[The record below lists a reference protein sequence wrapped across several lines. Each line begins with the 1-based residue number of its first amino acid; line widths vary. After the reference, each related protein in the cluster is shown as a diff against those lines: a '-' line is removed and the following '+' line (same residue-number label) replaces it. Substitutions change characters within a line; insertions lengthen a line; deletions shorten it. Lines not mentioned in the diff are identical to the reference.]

1 MRYLFVCFVLFAFMQ
16 CSTPP
21 QKTVNPLGF
30 IPAKPLAILHTEDM
44 ESLVGFSNS
53 QPQLNRFLHPLLSTQ
68 EHWLSF
74 KECIVS
80 YHEEGVK
87 EYKYLLIRPLSPL
100 DSVPQIIG
108 DTLRYENLRIIK
120 FEKQSIDRYAAVN
133 QNTYF
138 ESDSKIVLEN
148 SIRLHT
154 APNRPDENLQ
164 KLYNSKSGPYQLF
177 INERSQSLLNEK
189 FRTTIPFNLFNFSSW
204 LVIQPEIEN
213 GNTILNAI
221 GLLSTEKL
229 TKMSLVANQAYDL
242 SKLLSNL
249 PLTMIGASLYGFEY
263 DRFSVVRDRYNAQHN
278 LPSPPIDSLLMKA
291 RAVAKVNT
299 LQNQIAV
306 LDMTGVEDLVPIL
319 EKNAEATRKVREAM
333 TYQFSTEK
341 SIKHL
346 VEPLLSLPTLTHAAL
361 FNDLLFLAPS
371 EASLTELITQLS
383 NGYSLGS
390 DEQFEGLLA
399 EIPNESSLLFVGV
412 EEFFSKQLHS
422 LLIDD
427 IQTRSSDK
435 FPFWLGVGLVESGVA
450 QVQFQKVSKQEKIE
464 NKRPKLLF
472 SKTIESNISQ
482 GPNAV
487 LNHLNGSMEWVIQDE
502 KHNLTLISS
511 TGKKNWKRPIGNPI
525 QFPIHQ
531 VDLYKNSRLQMAYTT
546 KKGFEVIDRNAR
558 PVSPFYSTLNNP
570 LPLAVFDYENSRDYR
585 LVLIDQNKLE
595 LRNRKFTKVSGFNR
609 TKADL
614 KYSPKH
620 IRIGSRDYIVMIQKN
635 GKLLLLDRRGNIR
648 IKTPNNLVVS
658 SNIYLH
664 QNGFIG
670 LDNKNRLFRIEIN
683 GKISYRTLPFET
695 TYHVCARGKN
705 LVLLTE
711 NKLEINGRLLE
722 LDFGLY
728 GKPSIHVVNN
738 RTMISLVDEQE
749 EKVYVFDRKGN
760 LLPHFPIYGAG
771 PVTIDSDRKGKVF
784 LATTGGN
791 NSLIVY
797 QIPQ

>member
-138 ESDSKIVLEN
+138 ESDSKILLEN

-189 FRTTIPFNLFNFSSW
+189 FRTTIPFNLSNFSSW

-346 VEPLLSLPTLTHAAL
+346 VAPLLSLPTLTHAAL

-371 EASLTELITQLS
+371 EASLTEVITQLS
-383 NGYSLGS
+383 NGYSIGS

-450 QVQFQKVSKQEKIE
+450 QVQFQKVSKQEKIK

-472 SKTIESNISQ
+472 SKSIESNISQ

-511 TGKKNWKRPIGNPI
+511 TGKNNWTRPIGNPI
-525 QFPIHQ
+525 QFPIRQ

-558 PVSPFYSTLNNP
+558 PVSPFSSTLNNP

-635 GKLLLLDRRGNIR
+635 GKLLLLDRRGNVR

-728 GKPSIHVVNN
+728 GEPSIHVVNN

-784 LATTGGN
+784 LATTGEN

>member
-1 MRYLFVCFVLFAFMQ
+1 MLN
-16 CSTPP
+16 STAENGESPWLYP
-21 QKTVNPLGF
+21 CKT
-30 IPAKPLAILHTEDM
+30 LAILHTEDM

-53 QPQLNRFLHPLLSTQ
+53 QPQLSRFLHPLLSTQ

-87 EYKYLLIRPLSPL
+87 EYKYLLIRPLAPL
-100 DSVPQIIG
+100 DSVPQIFG

-120 FEKQSIDRYAAVN
+120 FEKQNIDRYAAVN

-138 ESDSKIVLEN
+138 ESDSKILLEN

-164 KLYNSKSGPYQLF
+164 KLYNSKSGSYQLF

-189 FRTTIPFNLFNFSSW
+189 FRTTIPFNLSNFSPW

-319 EKNAEATRKVREAM
+319 EKNAEATRRVREAM
-333 TYQFSTEK
+333 TFQFSTEK
-341 SIKHL
+341 SIKQL
-346 VEPLLSLPTLTHAAL
+346 VAPLLNLPTLTHAAL
-361 FNDLLFLAPS
+361 LNNLLFLAPS
-371 EASLTELITQLS
+371 EASLNEVITQLS

-390 DEQFEGLLA
+390 DEQFEGLL
-399 EIPNESSLLFVGV
+399 EKIPNESSLLFVGV

-427 IQTRSSDK
+427 VQTASSDK

-450 QVQFQKVSKQEKIE
+450 QVQLQKVSKQEKIK

-472 SKTIESNISQ
+472 SKSIESNISQ

-511 TGKKNWKRPIGNPI
+511 TGKNNWTKPIGNPI
-525 QFPIHQ
+525 QFPIRQ

-558 PVSPFYSTLNNP
+558 PVSPFSLTLKNP

-595 LRNRKFTKVSGFNR
+595 LRNRKFTKVSGFNL

-728 GKPSIHVVNN
+728 GEPSIHVVNN
-738 RTMISLVDEQE
+738 RTMISIVDEQE

-784 LATTGGN
+784 LATTGEN

>member
-1 MRYLFVCFVLFAFMQ
+1 MQ

-21 QKTVNPLGF
+21 QKTVNHLGF

-53 QPQLNRFLHPLLSTQ
+53 QPQLSRFLHPLLSTQ

-189 FRTTIPFNLFNFSSW
+189 FRTTIPFKLSNFSSW
-204 LVIQPEIEN
+204 LVIQPEIDN
-213 GNTILNAI
+213 GNTILNVI
-221 GLLSTEKL
+221 GLLSKEKL
-229 TKMSLVANQAYDL
+229 TKMSLVTNQAYDL

-249 PLTMIGASLYGFEY
+249 PLTMISASLYGFEY
-263 DRFSVVRDRYNAQHN
+263 DHFSVVRERYNAKHN
-278 LPSPPIDSLLMKA
+278 LPSPPIDSLLMQA

-319 EKNAEATRKVREAM
+319 KKNAEATRRVREAM
-333 TYQFSTEK
+333 TFQFSNEK
-341 SIKHL
+341 SIKQL
-346 VEPLLSLPTLTHAAL
+346 VAPLLNLPTLTHAAL
-361 FNDLLFLAPS
+361 FNNLLFLAPS
-371 EASLTELITQLS
+371 EASLNEVITQLS

-390 DEQFEGLLA
+390 DEQFEGLLE

-412 EEFFSKQLHS
+412 EEFFLKQLNS

-427 IQTRSSDK
+427 VQTGSSNK

-511 TGKKNWKRPIGNPI
+511 TGKNNWTRPIGNPI
-525 QFPIHQ
+525 QFPIRQ

-558 PVSPFYSTLNNP
+558 PVSPFSSTLNNP

-635 GKLLLLDRRGNIR
+635 GKLLLLDRRGNVR

-728 GKPSIHVVNN
+728 GEPTIHVVNN

-749 EKVYVFDRKGN
+749 QKVYVFDRKGN

-784 LATTGGN
+784 LATTGEN

>member
-1 MRYLFVCFVLFAFMQ
+1 MQ

-108 DTLRYENLRIIK
+108 DTLRYENLRIIN

-189 FRTTIPFNLFNFSSW
+189 FRTTIPFNLSNFSSW

-263 DRFSVVRDRYNAQHN
+263 DRFTVVRDRYNAQHN

-511 TGKKNWKRPIGNPI
+511 TGKNNWTRPIGNPI
-525 QFPIHQ
+525 QFPIRQ

-558 PVSPFYSTLNNP
+558 PVSPFSSTLNNP

-635 GKLLLLDRRGNIR
+635 GKLLLLDRRGNVR

-728 GKPSIHVVNN
+728 GEPTIHVVNN

-784 LATTGGN
+784 LATTGEN

>member
-189 FRTTIPFNLFNFSSW
+189 FRTTIPFNLSNFSSW

-346 VEPLLSLPTLTHAAL
+346 VAPLLSLPTLTHAAL

-371 EASLTELITQLS
+371 EASLTEVITQLS
-383 NGYSLGS
+383 NGYSIGS

-450 QVQFQKVSKQEKIE
+450 QVQFQKVSKQEKIK

-472 SKTIESNISQ
+472 SKSIESNISQ

-511 TGKKNWKRPIGNPI
+511 TGKNNWTRPIGNPI
-525 QFPIHQ
+525 QFPIRQ

-558 PVSPFYSTLNNP
+558 PVSPFSSTLNNP

-635 GKLLLLDRRGNIR
+635 GKLLLLDRRGNVR

-728 GKPSIHVVNN
+728 GEPSIHVVNN

-784 LATTGGN
+784 LATTGEN

>member
-1 MRYLFVCFVLFAFMQ
+1 
-16 CSTPP
+16 
-21 QKTVNPLGF
+21 
-30 IPAKPLAILHTEDM
+30 
-44 ESLVGFSNS
+44 
-53 QPQLNRFLHPLLSTQ
+53 
-68 EHWLSF
+68 
-74 KECIVS
+74 
-80 YHEEGVK
+80 
-87 EYKYLLIRPLSPL
+87 
-100 DSVPQIIG
+100 
-108 DTLRYENLRIIK
+108 
-120 FEKQSIDRYAAVN
+120 
-133 QNTYF
+133 
-138 ESDSKIVLEN
+138 
-148 SIRLHT
+148 
-154 APNRPDENLQ
+154 
-164 KLYNSKSGPYQLF
+164 
-177 INERSQSLLNEK
+177 
-189 FRTTIPFNLFNFSSW
+189 
-204 LVIQPEIEN
+204 
-213 GNTILNAI
+213 
-221 GLLSTEKL
+221 
-229 TKMSLVANQAYDL
+229 
-242 SKLLSNL
+242 
-249 PLTMIGASLYGFEY
+249 MIGASLYGFEY
-263 DRFSVVRDRYNAQHN
+263 DRFTVVRDRYNAQHN

-511 TGKKNWKRPIGNPI
+511 TGKNNWTRPIGNPI
-525 QFPIHQ
+525 QFPIRQ

-558 PVSPFYSTLNNP
+558 PVSPFSSTLNNP

-635 GKLLLLDRRGNIR
+635 GKLLLLDRRGNVR

-728 GKPSIHVVNN
+728 GEPTIHVVNN

-784 LATTGGN
+784 LATTGEN

>member
-21 QKTVNPLGF
+21 QKTVNHLGF

-53 QPQLNRFLHPLLSTQ
+53 QPQLSRFLHPLLSTQ

-87 EYKYLLIRPLSPL
+87 EYKYLLISPLSPL

-138 ESDSKIVLEN
+138 ESDSKILLEN

-177 INERSQSLLNEK
+177 INERYQSLLNEK
-189 FRTTIPFNLFNFSSW
+189 FRTTIPFKLSNFSSW
-204 LVIQPEIEN
+204 LVIQPEIDN
-213 GNTILNAI
+213 GNTILNVI
-221 GLLSTEKL
+221 GLLSKEKL
-229 TKMSLVANQAYDL
+229 TKMSLVTNQAYDL

-249 PLTMIGASLYGFEY
+249 PLTMISASLYGFEY
-263 DRFSVVRDRYNAQHN
+263 DHFSVVRERYNAKHN
-278 LPSPPIDSLLMKA
+278 LPSPPIDSLLMQA

-319 EKNAEATRKVREAM
+319 KKNAEATRRVREVM
-333 TYQFSTEK
+333 TFQFSNEK
-341 SIKHL
+341 SIKQL
-346 VEPLLSLPTLTHAAL
+346 VAPLLNLPTLTHAAL
-361 FNDLLFLAPS
+361 FNNLLFLAPS
-371 EASLTELITQLS
+371 EASLTEVITQLS

-390 DEQFEGLLA
+390 DEQFEGLLE

-412 EEFFSKQLHS
+412 EEFFLKQLNS

-427 IQTRSSDK
+427 VQTGSSDK

-511 TGKKNWKRPIGNPI
+511 TGKNNWTRPIGNPI
-525 QFPIHQ
+525 QFPIRQ

-558 PVSPFYSTLNNP
+558 PVSPFSSTLNNP

-635 GKLLLLDRRGNIR
+635 GKLLLLDRRGNVR

-728 GKPSIHVVNN
+728 GEPTIHVVNN

-784 LATTGGN
+784 LATTGEN

>member
-189 FRTTIPFNLFNFSSW
+189 FRTTIPFNLSNFSSW

-371 EASLTELITQLS
+371 EASLTEVITQLS

-390 DEQFEGLLA
+390 DEQFEGLLE

-412 EEFFSKQLHS
+412 EEFFLKQLNS

-427 IQTRSSDK
+427 VQTGSSDK

-511 TGKKNWKRPIGNPI
+511 TGKNNWTRPIGNPI
-525 QFPIHQ
+525 QFPIRQ

-558 PVSPFYSTLNNP
+558 PVSPFSSTLNNP

-635 GKLLLLDRRGNIR
+635 GKLLLLDRRGNVR

-728 GKPSIHVVNN
+728 GEPTIHVVNN

-749 EKVYVFDRKGN
+749 QKVYVFDRKGN

-784 LATTGGN
+784 LATTGEN

>member
-1 MRYLFVCFVLFAFMQ
+1 MTFQ
-16 CSTPP
+16 
-21 QKTVNPLGF
+21 
-30 IPAKPLAILHTEDM
+30 
-44 ESLVGFSNS
+44 FSN
-53 QPQLNRFLHPLLSTQ
+53 
-68 EHWLSF
+68 
-74 KECIVS
+74 
-80 YHEEGVK
+80 
-87 EYKYLLIRPLSPL
+87 
-100 DSVPQIIG
+100 
-108 DTLRYENLRIIK
+108 
-120 FEKQSIDRYAAVN
+120 
-133 QNTYF
+133 
-138 ESDSKIVLEN
+138 
-148 SIRLHT
+148 
-154 APNRPDENLQ
+154 
-164 KLYNSKSGPYQLF
+164 
-177 INERSQSLLNEK
+177 
-189 FRTTIPFNLFNFSSW
+189 
-204 LVIQPEIEN
+204 
-213 GNTILNAI
+213 
-221 GLLSTEKL
+221 
-229 TKMSLVANQAYDL
+229 
-242 SKLLSNL
+242 
-249 PLTMIGASLYGFEY
+249 
-263 DRFSVVRDRYNAQHN
+263 
-278 LPSPPIDSLLMKA
+278 
-291 RAVAKVNT
+291 
-299 LQNQIAV
+299 
-306 LDMTGVEDLVPIL
+306 
-319 EKNAEATRKVREAM
+319 
-333 TYQFSTEK
+333 EK
-341 SIKHL
+341 SIKQL
-346 VEPLLSLPTLTHAAL
+346 VAPLLNLPTLTHAAL
-361 FNDLLFLAPS
+361 FNNLLYLAPS
-371 EASLTELITQLS
+371 EASLTEVITQLS

-390 DEQFEGLLA
+390 DEQFEGLLE

-412 EEFFSKQLHS
+412 EEFFLKQLNS

-427 IQTRSSDK
+427 VQTGSSDK

-511 TGKKNWKRPIGNPI
+511 TGKNNWTRPIGNPI
-525 QFPIHQ
+525 QFPIRQ

-558 PVSPFYSTLNNP
+558 PVSPFSSTLNNP

-635 GKLLLLDRRGNIR
+635 GKLLLLDRRGNVR

-728 GKPSIHVVNN
+728 GEPTIHVVNN

-784 LATTGGN
+784 LATTGEN

>member
-133 QNTYF
+133 ENTYF

-189 FRTTIPFNLFNFSSW
+189 FRKTIPFNLFNFSSW

-346 VEPLLSLPTLTHAAL
+346 VAPLLSLPTLTHAAL

-371 EASLTELITQLS
+371 EASLTEVITQLS

-427 IQTRSSDK
+427 IQTRSPDK

>member
-189 FRTTIPFNLFNFSSW
+189 FRTTIPFNLSNFSSW

-371 EASLTELITQLS
+371 EASLTEVITQLS

-390 DEQFEGLLA
+390 DEQFEGLLE

-412 EEFFSKQLHS
+412 EEFFLKQLNS
-422 LLIDD
+422 LLIHDV
-427 IQTRSSDK
+427 QTGSSDK

-511 TGKKNWKRPIGNPI
+511 TGKNNWTRPIGNPI
-525 QFPIHQ
+525 QFPIRQ

-558 PVSPFYSTLNNP
+558 PVSPFSSTLNNP

-635 GKLLLLDRRGNIR
+635 GKLLLLDRRGNVR

-728 GKPSIHVVNN
+728 GEPTIHVVNN

-749 EKVYVFDRKGN
+749 QKVYVFDRKGN

-784 LATTGGN
+784 LATTGEN

>member
-1 MRYLFVCFVLFAFMQ
+1 MQ

-346 VEPLLSLPTLTHAAL
+346 VAPLLSLPTLTHAAL

-371 EASLTELITQLS
+371 EASLTEVITQLS

-558 PVSPFYSTLNNP
+558 PVSPF
-570 LPLAVFDYENSRDYR
+570 
-585 LVLIDQNKLE
+585 
-595 LRNRKFTKVSGFNR
+595 
-609 TKADL
+609 
-614 KYSPKH
+614 
-620 IRIGSRDYIVMIQKN
+620 
-635 GKLLLLDRRGNIR
+635 
-648 IKTPNNLVVS
+648 
-658 SNIYLH
+658 
-664 QNGFIG
+664 
-670 LDNKNRLFRIEIN
+670 
-683 GKISYRTLPFET
+683 
-695 TYHVCARGKN
+695 
-705 LVLLTE
+705 
-711 NKLEINGRLLE
+711 
-722 LDFGLY
+722 
-728 GKPSIHVVNN
+728 
-738 RTMISLVDEQE
+738 
-749 EKVYVFDRKGN
+749 
-760 LLPHFPIYGAG
+760 
-771 PVTIDSDRKGKVF
+771 
-784 LATTGGN
+784 
-791 NSLIVY
+791 
-797 QIPQ
+797 

>member
-1 MRYLFVCFVLFAFMQ
+1 MQ

-346 VEPLLSLPTLTHAAL
+346 VAPLLSLPTLTHAAL

-371 EASLTELITQLS
+371 EASLTEVITQLS

-511 TGKKNWKRPIGNPI
+511 TGKNNWTRPIGNPI
-525 QFPIHQ
+525 QFPIRQ

>member
-21 QKTVNPLGF
+21 QKTVNHLGF

-189 FRTTIPFNLFNFSSW
+189 FRTTIPFNLSNFSSW

-213 GNTILNAI
+213 RNTILNAI

-361 FNDLLFLAPS
+361 FNDLLFLATS

-511 TGKKNWKRPIGNPI
+511 TGKNNWTRPIGNPI
-525 QFPIHQ
+525 QFPIRQ

-558 PVSPFYSTLNNP
+558 PVSPFSSTLNNP

-635 GKLLLLDRRGNIR
+635 GKLLLLDRRGNVR

-728 GKPSIHVVNN
+728 GEPTIHVVNN

-784 LATTGGN
+784 LATTGEN

>member
-1 MRYLFVCFVLFAFMQ
+1 MQ

-133 QNTYF
+133 ENTYF

-189 FRTTIPFNLFNFSSW
+189 FRTTIPFNLSNFSSW

-511 TGKKNWKRPIGNPI
+511 TGKNNWTRPIGNPI
-525 QFPIHQ
+525 QFPIRQ

-558 PVSPFYSTLNNP
+558 PVSPFSSTLNNP

-635 GKLLLLDRRGNIR
+635 GKLLLLDRRGNVR

-728 GKPSIHVVNN
+728 GEPTIHVVNN

-749 EKVYVFDRKGN
+749 QKVYVFDRKGN

-784 LATTGGN
+784 LATTGEN

>member
-1 MRYLFVCFVLFAFMQ
+1 MQ

-189 FRTTIPFNLFNFSSW
+189 FRTTIPFNLSNFSSW

-511 TGKKNWKRPIGNPI
+511 TGKNNWTRPIGNPI
-525 QFPIHQ
+525 QFPIRQ

-558 PVSPFYSTLNNP
+558 PVSPFSSTLNNP

-635 GKLLLLDRRGNIR
+635 GKLLLLDRRGNVR

-728 GKPSIHVVNN
+728 GEPTIHVVNN

-784 LATTGGN
+784 LATTGEN

>member
-1 MRYLFVCFVLFAFMQ
+1 MQ

-189 FRTTIPFNLFNFSSW
+189 FRTTIPFNLSNFSSW

-333 TYQFSTEK
+333 TYQFSNEK

-346 VEPLLSLPTLTHAAL
+346 VEPLLSFPTLTHAAL

-511 TGKKNWKRPIGNPI
+511 TGKNNWTRPIGNPI
-525 QFPIHQ
+525 QFPIRQ

-558 PVSPFYSTLNNP
+558 PVYPFSSTLNNP

-635 GKLLLLDRRGNIR
+635 GKLLLLDRRGNVR

-695 TYHVCARGKN
+695 TYHICARGKN

-728 GKPSIHVVNN
+728 GEPTIHVVNN

-784 LATTGGN
+784 LATTGEN

>member
-1 MRYLFVCFVLFAFMQ
+1 MRYLLVCFVLFVLTQ

-21 QKTVNPLGF
+21 QTTVNPLGF
-30 IPAKPLAILHTEDM
+30 IPAKPIAILHTEDM

-53 QPQLNRFLHPLLSTQ
+53 QQQLSRFIAPLLSAE

-74 KECIVS
+74 QECIVS
-80 YHEEGVK
+80 YHAEGVE
-87 EYKYLLIRPLSPL
+87 EYKYLLIRPLAPI
-100 DSVPQIIG
+100 DSVPQLVG
-108 DTLRYENLRIIK
+108 DTLRYENLPVIR
-120 FEKQSIDRYAAVN
+120 FEKQSIDRYAVVN

-138 ESDSKIVLEN
+138 ESDSKILLEN

-164 KLYNSKSGPYQLF
+164 KLYNSKVGPFQLF
-177 INERSQSLLNEK
+177 INEKCQTLLTEK
-189 FRTTIPFNLFNFSSW
+189 FKTTIPFNLSDFSSW
-204 LVIQPEIEN
+204 IAIQPEIEN
-213 GNTILNAI
+213 GNTILNSI
-221 GLLSTEKL
+221 GLLSSEEL
-229 TKMSLVANQAYDL
+229 TKMSLVSNQTHDL

-249 PLTMIGASLYGFEY
+249 PLTMIGASLYGFDS
-263 DRFSVVRDRYNAQHN
+263 DRYSVARDRYNAQHN
-278 LPSPPIDSLLMKA
+278 LPSLPVDSLLMQA
-291 RAVAKVNT
+291 HAVAKVHT

-306 LDMTGVEDLVPIL
+306 LDMTGVEGVVEIL
-319 EKNAEATRKVREAM
+319 EKNAEAKRKVRDVM
-333 TYQFSTEK
+333 TYQFSKEK
-341 SIKHL
+341 SIKGL
-346 VEPLLSLPTLTHAAL
+346 GIPLLNLPTLTHSTL
-361 FNDLLFLAPS
+361 LNGLLFLAPS
-371 EASLTELITQLS
+371 EASLTEVLTQLF
-383 NGYSLGS
+383 NGYFLGS
-390 DEQFEGLLA
+390 DEQFTGLLD
-399 EIPNESSLLFVGV
+399 EIPNESSFLFVGV
-412 EEFFSKQLHS
+412 EEFFLKQLNS

-427 IQTRSSDK
+427 LRMDSTSE

-450 QVQFQKVSKQEKIE
+450 QIQFQRFSKQEKIK

-472 SKTIESNISQ
+472 STPIESAILQ

-487 LNHLNGSMEWVIQDE
+487 RNHLNGSMEWVVQDE
-502 KHNLTLISS
+502 KHNLMLISS
-511 TGKKNWKRPIGNPI
+511 SGKRIWTRPIGSPI
-525 QFPIHQ
+525 QFPIRQ

-558 PVSPFYSTLNNP
+558 PVTPFYSTLNNP

-595 LRNRKFTKVSGFNR
+595 LRDRKFTKVSGFNL
-609 TKADL
+609 TKANL
-614 KYSPKH
+614 KYAPKH
-620 IRIGSRDYIVMIQKN
+620 IRIGTRDYITMVQKN

-648 IKTPNNLVVS
+648 IKTPNDLVIS
-658 SNIYLH
+658 SDVYLH
-664 QNGFIG
+664 QNGFVG
-670 LDNKNRLFRIEIN
+670 LDNKNRLFRVEIN

-695 TYHVCARGKN
+695 PYHVRSRGKN

-728 GKPSIHVVNN
+728 GEPSIHVVNN
-738 RTMISLVDEQE
+738 RTLISLVDEQE

-771 PVTIDSDRKGKVF
+771 PITIDSDRKGKVF
-784 LATTGGN
+784 LVTTGEN
-791 NSLIVY
+791 NSLVAY

>member
-133 QNTYF
+133 ENTYF

-189 FRTTIPFNLFNFSSW
+189 FRTTIPFNLSNFSSW

-346 VEPLLSLPTLTHAAL
+346 VAPLLSLPTLTHAAL

-511 TGKKNWKRPIGNPI
+511 TGKNNWTRPIGNPI
-525 QFPIHQ
+525 QFPIRQ

-558 PVSPFYSTLNNP
+558 PVSPFSSTLNNP

-635 GKLLLLDRRGNIR
+635 GKLLLLDRRGNVR

-784 LATTGGN
+784 LATTGEN

>member
-1 MRYLFVCFVLFAFMQ
+1 MQ

-346 VEPLLSLPTLTHAAL
+346 VAPLLSLPTLTHAAL

-371 EASLTELITQLS
+371 EASLTEVITQLS